1 MKKALITGVTGMVGS
16 HLADYLLSNTSW
28 KIFGAC
34 RWRSPIENIQHLNK
48 RVMTD
53 SNYKKYSDLTLEELE
68 DVVQDIENMSLAAL
82 KQQKKDLRIT
92 MLKTVQE
99 AKKEIEKRLKK

>member
-1 MKKALITGVTGMVGS
+1 
-16 HLADYLLSNTSW
+16 
-28 KIFGAC
+28 
-34 RWRSPIENIQHLNK
+34 
-48 RVMTD
+48 MTD

-68 DVVQDIENMSLAAL
+68 DVVQDIANMSLAAL